1 MAKSIVVDFSRP
13 IPLFPLGGTV
23 LLPHAVQ
30 GLHVFEPRYRQMVEA
45 CLAEVKEGSLLTARP
60 IAMATVEATNAR
72 RAGQPTPLKQ
82 AVCVGQIVR
91 HERLPDGRHTIVLH
105 GVCRARIE
113 RIEEADGQRLFR
125 QAALTPIDPPG
136 RVPPAMREARRAI
149 KQLLL
154 RPRVQRLASAKAVT
168 QWAERDDLPAHA
180 MVELVGSALIQDER
194 VRYAMLDCADPWERA
209 RMVAQQIVH
218 LEAMVAGAETQGAK
232 AWPKGLSWN

>member
-1 MAKSIVVDFSRP
+1 
-13 IPLFPLGGTV
+13 V

-30 GLHVFEPRYRQMVEA
+30 ALHVFEPRYRQMVEA
-45 CLAEVKEGSLLTARP
+45 CLAEVRDGSLLTARP
-60 IAMATVEATNAR
+60 IAMATVAATNAR
-72 RAGQPTPLKQ
+72 RGSQPVPLKP

-91 HERLPDGRHTIVLH
+91 HERLQDGRHMIVLH

-113 RIEEADGQRLFR
+113 RVEEAGGERLYR
-125 QAALTPIDPPG
+125 QAMLKPIEPPG

-168 QWAERDDLPAHA
+168 QWAERDDLPGHA

-194 VRYAMLDCADPWERA
+194 VRYAMLDCDDPWERA

-218 LEAMVAGAETQGAK
+218 LEAMVAGAESQRPQ

>member
-1 MAKSIVVDFSRP
+1 
-13 IPLFPLGGTV
+13 
-23 LLPHAVQ
+23 
-30 GLHVFEPRYRQMVEA
+30 MVEA
-45 CLAEVKEGSLLTARP
+45 CLAEVRDGSLLTARP
-60 IAMATVEATNAR
+60 IAMATVAATNAR
-72 RAGQPTPLKQ
+72 RGSQPVPLKP

-91 HERLPDGRHTIVLH
+91 HERLQDGRHMIVLH

-113 RIEEADGQRLFR
+113 RVEEAGGERLYR
-125 QAALTPIDPPG
+125 QAMLKPIEPPG

-168 QWAERDDLPAHA
+168 QWAERDDLPGHA

-194 VRYAMLDCADPWERA
+194 VRYAMLDCDDPWERA

-218 LEAMVAGAETQGAK
+218 LEAMVAGAESQRPQ

>member
-1 MAKSIVVDFSRP
+1 MPKSIVVDFSRP
-13 IPLFPLGGTV
+13 IPLFPLGGTL

-45 CLAEVKEGSLLTARP
+45 CLSEVRDGDLLTARP
-60 IAMATVEATNAR
+60 IAMATVEPTNLR
-72 RAGQPTPLKQ
+72 RLGAPVPLRP

-91 HERLPDGRHTIVLH
+91 HERLADGRHMLVLH

-113 RIEEADGQRLFR
+113 RIEEADDQRLFR
-125 QAALTPIDPPG
+125 QATLAPIDPPG
-136 RVPPAMREARRAI
+136 RVPPVMREARRAI

-154 RPRVQRLASAKAVT
+154 RPRVQRLASAKVVT
-168 QWAERDDLPAHA
+168 QWAERDDLPGHA

-218 LEAMVAGAETQGAK
+218 LEAMVAGAESQK
-232 AWPKGLSWN
+232 PQAWPKGLSWN